1 MRCQLTLRTGAL
13 ALRRTAVCN
22 VAVPGMALCAA
33 YGEADARKSGNSPY
47 TRPNSVLRLRSILT
61 FYGVRY
67 RFTPTSA
74 IARAQASASTARSAL
89 GLISIAL
96 RILKQSFFKTPL
108 RELFAPPSCAFFPRR
123 LLRRLSFL
131 FPFGDRGRSCRL
143 IGHSLVCSIRT

>member
-1 MRCQLTLRTGAL
+1 MLWHCVAPQSAICSPGYGAL
-13 ALRRTAVCN
+13 R
-22 VAVPGMALCAA
+22 A

-74 IARAQASASTARSAL
+74 IARAQASASTARSAI